1 MGSLSIAERK
11 GAGFTLLEL
20 RGEIDISTYQNLR
33 RILKKTSPYT
43 NLVVDLAGITRV
55 SSSGLGVLM
64 EATND
69 SRKTGHTLF
78 LSGTTEIVR
87 LAMEST
93 GFLAHF
99 MLTKT
104 VEEAVLG

>member
-1 MGSLSIAERK
+1 MGSLSITEQREERH
-11 GAGFTLLEL
+11 TLLEL

-33 RILKKTSPYT
+33 RILKKTSPYM
-43 NLVVDLAGITRV
+43 NLVVDMAGVTRV

-69 SRKTGHTLF
+69 SRKSGHTLH

-93 GFLAHF
+93 GSLAHF
-99 MLTKT
+99 TLVKT
-104 VEEAVLG
+104 IEDAVGK